1 MDGRKVIYKG
11 GSFDITLREAMFSIV
26 IVLLMLTAG
35 FFISEN
41 IASRNDEAYQE
52 YYEAIKIDED
62 SELFR
67 YGMRTDVGK
76 AFVFGTLA
84 AVDVVTDPAI
94 EGEYAY
100 IEVVEEHKV
109 KHTRTRTV
117 DGKKKKETYWSWD
130 EYDRWER
137 HCDAISFLG
146 VEFPYGKI
154 PFPAAHEKDVQS
166 GGYHIRYVY
175 NVVGAVH
182 EGTIYTELKDDTVS
196 DNTMFIQKCNVS
208 QAVQHMVN
216 VGKGSLIA
224 FWVFWILLTCAAVYG
239 FCYADN
245 RWLEDK

>member
-117 DGKKKKETYWSWD
+117 DGTNMTDGKGIVMRYRFLVLNFHMARFRFQLRMRKMS
-130 EYDRWER
+130 RVA
-137 HCDAISFLG
+137 AIISDMFTTLW
-146 VEFPYGKI
+146 
-154 PFPAAHEKDVQS
+154 VQFMR
-166 GGYHIRYVY
+166 GR
-175 NVVGAVH
+175 
-182 EGTIYTELKDDTVS
+182 
-196 DNTMFIQKCNVS
+196 FIQN
-208 QAVQHMVN
+208 
-216 VGKGSLIA
+216 
-224 FWVFWILLTCAAVYG
+224 
-239 FCYADN
+239 
-245 RWLEDK
+245 